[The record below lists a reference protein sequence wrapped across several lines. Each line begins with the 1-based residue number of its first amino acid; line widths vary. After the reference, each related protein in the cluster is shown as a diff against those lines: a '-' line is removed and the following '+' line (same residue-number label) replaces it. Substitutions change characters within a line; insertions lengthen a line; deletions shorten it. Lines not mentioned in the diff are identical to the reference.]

1 MKALSFITSS
11 IILTAVFL
19 TSSIYA
25 AEHEVKMLNSGKDG
39 TMVFEPAVLKV
50 AVGDTVK
57 FVSTDAGHNSVSD
70 FTPEGA
76 ATWKSEL
83 GKDISITIDKEG
95 VYIYSCDPHKVMA
108 MFGVIQAGEAKNL
121 DEAMKAAKEI
131 ASNVVMNKDRL
142 DNYLA
147 GLKK

>member
-1 MKALSFITSS
+1 MKALSVITSS
-11 IILTAVFL
+11 VIFTAVFL
-19 TSSIYA
+19 TSSLYA
-25 AEHEVKMLNSGKDG
+25 ADHEVKMLNSGKDG

-76 ATWKSEL
+76 TTWKGEIGEEVSV
-83 GKDISITIDKEG
+83 TIDKEG

-121 DEAMKAAKEI
+121 DGAMKAAKDLS
-131 ASNVVMNKDRL
+131 ANAVMSKDRL
-142 DNYLA
+142 EGYLT